1 MTEAEFKEWE
11 VRQPV
16 RFELVEGTP
25 KRLPEAEQGSSRLA
39 RVRLI
44 AERALGSQ
52 AAAEMW
58 MASAHPAIGGLEP
71 RARAA
76 NCEDGCQLVLQ
87 ALVTMGRHQ
96 ETASG

>member
-16 RFELVEGTP
+16 RFELVAGVP
-25 KRLPEAEQGSSRLA
+25 KRLPESEKGPSRLA

-58 MASAHPAIGGLEP
+58 MASAPPAIGGLEP
-71 RARAA
+71 RALAA
-76 NCEDGCQLVLQ
+76 NCEEGCQLVLQ
-87 ALVTMGRHQ
+87 ALVTIGRRR
-96 ETASG
+96 EAACG